1 MFKMSK
7 NILLFILCFVFFV
20 SPGYSRKLRVVTTL
34 SDYAYFTKMIGKD
47 KVSVFG
53 IVRGDQDAHFI
64 RPKPSFSRKIQ
75 KCDVLVATGLDLE
88 LWLPAVVNKSGNNK
102 VRSGMPG
109 YIAASQGIQLLEK
122 PEALSRIE
130 GGLHKEGNPHLT
142 CSPLNMK
149 KAAGN
154 IAIGLSNND
163 PDNRKFYMKN
173 LKMIEN
179 KIDVKMFGKKLVKI
193 LGGDVLTELTLQGK
207 LFHFLESNKLDGK
220 KMIDFMG
227 GWTKKLLPLRGKEIV
242 SYHKNWI
249 YFFQIFG
256 MIEAGTVEPKP
267 GIPPTPRHFSELIKM
282 MKKKKIKL
290 IIAANYFDRSK
301 VLMLAGKTEA
311 KAVMLPIYVKGESG
325 IDSYFDLVD
334 YWVNSIS
341 KAFLSNKRG

>member
-1 MFKMSK
+1 MLKTNK
-7 NILLFILCFVFFV
+7 NILIFILCVLIFVL
-20 SPGYSRKLRVVTTL
+20 PGYSKKLRVVTTL
-34 SDYAYFTKMIGKD
+34 SDYAYFVKMIGKD
-47 KVSVFG
+47 RVSVFG
-53 IVRGDQDAHFI
+53 IVKGDQDAHFI

-88 LWLPAVVNKSGNNK
+88 LWLPSVVNRSGNTK
-102 VRSGMPG
+102 IRSGMPG
-109 YIAASQGIQLLEK
+109 YIAASYGINLLEK
-122 PEALSRIE
+122 PKVMSRIE

-149 KAAGN
+149 KAARN
-154 IAIGLSNND
+154 IALGLSKND
-163 PDNRKFYMKN
+163 PDNGKFYMKN
-173 LKMIEN
+173 LKKIEN
-179 KIDVKMFGKKLVKI
+179 RIDTKMFGEKLVKI

-207 LFHFLESNKLDGK
+207 LYSFLENNKLDGK
-220 KMIDFMG
+220 KMIALIG
-227 GWTKKLLPLRGKEIV
+227 GWTKKMLPLRGKEIV

-282 MKKKKIKL
+282 MKKKKIRL